1 MARSAHRIA
10 LGQKEGAMSQ
20 FKEFW
25 RMYRR
30 NKAGVFGLVILVT
43 VLLVSLFASL
53 ICPGDPLDMVTQS
66 LLMPGQDRNSPLGSD
81 VLGRDLA
88 ACIVH
93 GSRVSLIIGIT
104 ATLASVCIGMVV
116 GGLAGFYGGKVDDVL
131 MRITEII
138 MTVPSFMFMLTL
150 VALLSPSVTTIT
162 FAIAVVSWPTIA
174 RLVRVECMTLRDRE
188 FVLAGIG
195 IGMSDLRLIFTQVLP
210 NTLAPVIVTSS
221 IMVAS
226 AILNE
231 SSLAFLGLGDP
242 NVMSWGAIIG
252 EGRAVI
258 RTAWHLTVFPGIA
271 LLLTVLSINFVGDAL
286 NDALNPRLR
295 QK

>member
-1 MARSAHRIA
+1 
-10 LGQKEGAMSQ
+10 
-20 FKEFW
+20 
-25 RMYRR
+25 
-30 NKAGVFGLVILVT
+30 
-43 VLLVSLFASL
+43 
-53 ICPGDPLDMVTQS
+53 
-66 LLMPGQDRNSPLGSD
+66 
-81 VLGRDLA
+81 
-88 ACIVH
+88 
-93 GSRVSLIIGIT
+93 
-104 ATLASVCIGMVV
+104 
-116 GGLAGFYGGKVDDVL
+116 
-131 MRITEII
+131 
-138 MTVPSFMFMLTL
+138 MFMLTL

-174 RLVRVECMTLRDRE
+174 RLVRAECMTLRDRE

-195 IGMSDLRLIFTQVLP
+195 IGMSDFRLIFTQVLP

-258 RTAWHLTVFPGIA
+258 RTSWHLTVLPGIA